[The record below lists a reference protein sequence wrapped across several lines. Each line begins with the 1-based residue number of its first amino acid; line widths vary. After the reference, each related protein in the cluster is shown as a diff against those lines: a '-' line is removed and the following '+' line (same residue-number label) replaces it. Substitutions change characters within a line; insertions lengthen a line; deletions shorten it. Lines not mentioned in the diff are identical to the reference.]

1 MLGYRRLQQAEGIGN
16 KGLAAITD
24 WLKVHGFELNP
35 PELGANSKQPLPKR
49 MRRNI
54 ESAVRL
60 LRTHGYVVQQS
71 ADSFPENK
79 VAREPRVPAK

>member
-1 MLGYRRLQQAEGIGN
+1 MLGYRRLQQADGIGN

-24 WLKVHGFELNP
+24 WLGLHGFELKP
-35 PELGANSKQPLPKR
+35 PEVAGIPRQPLPKK

-60 LRTHGYVVQQS
+60 LRTHGYVVQQGT
-71 ADSFPENK
+71 DNYPENK
-79 VAREPRVPAK
+79 GVV